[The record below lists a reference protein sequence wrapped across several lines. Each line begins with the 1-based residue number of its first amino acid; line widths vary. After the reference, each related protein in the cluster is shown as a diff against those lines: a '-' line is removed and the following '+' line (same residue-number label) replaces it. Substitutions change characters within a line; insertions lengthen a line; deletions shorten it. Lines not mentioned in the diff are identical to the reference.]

1 MLNVAE
7 KMYTATDNPSILPIH
22 SCGGNAAPSVALE
35 SYAVKRQSQ
44 VLFMDIIA
52 FKHTY
57 IYTYFCY
64 CYVSST
70 ECSVGQSRLYSEQ
83 LVLCTCSVQ

>member
-1 MLNVAE
+1 MRNMLNVAE

-57 IYTYFCY
+57 IYIHISAI
-64 CYVSST
+64 VM
-70 ECSVGQSRLYSEQ
+70 LAQ
-83 LVLCTCSVQ
+83 LNAV